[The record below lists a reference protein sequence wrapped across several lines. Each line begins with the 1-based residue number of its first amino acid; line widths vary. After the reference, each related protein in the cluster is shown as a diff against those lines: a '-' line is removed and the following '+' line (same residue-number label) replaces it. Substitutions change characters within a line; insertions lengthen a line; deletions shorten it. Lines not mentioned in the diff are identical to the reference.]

1 MVSITAEGVKDRG
14 DGWLRDLAVHQLEA
28 LRNLKNGSILW
39 GAVGAGKSRIALA
52 YYCREESPKNLIVIT
67 TAKKRDSLD
76 WEREAAGF
84 AISPYED
91 STYHGLLTVDSWNN
105 IEKYVKM
112 RNCFFIFDEQR
123 VVGSGVW
130 VKSFLKIARANRWI
144 LLSATPGDTWMDY
157 CPVFVAN
164 GFYKNRTAFKRE
176 HVVYSPYA
184 KFPKIDRYLG
194 VQKLQRLRNQVL
206 VHVPYMKETIRHEK
220 PIFVGHDDVV
230 LDNVIKGRW
239 NPYENRPIRDV
250 AELFLVMRRVVNSDT
265 SRLEAIRGVLRRHQ
279 RLIVFYTF
287 NYELEALRALESSTN
302 VAEWNGHKH
311 EPIPD
316 SDSWVYLVQYA
327 AGSEGW
333 ECTET
338 DAMLFYSLTYS
349 YKLWEQAHGRIDR
362 MNTPHQH
369 LWYYILRS
377 RSVPDRAIWRSLQ
390 SKKSFQPTQFD
401 ARKLDVGK

>member
-1 MVSITAEGVKDRG
+1 MDRE
-14 DGWLRDLAVHQLEA
+14 DGWLKDLAGHQLEA

-39 GAVGAGKSRIALA
+39 GTVGAGKSRIALA
-52 YYCREESPKNLIVIT
+52 YYCREESPKNVIVIT
-67 TAKKRDSLD
+67 TAKKRDTLD
-76 WEREAAGF
+76 WEREAASF
-84 AISPYED
+84 AISPYEE

-123 VVGSGVW
+123 VVGSGTW
-130 VKSFLKIARANRWI
+130 VRAFLKIAKANRWI
-144 LLSATPGDTWMDY
+144 LLTATPGDTWLDY
-157 CPVFVAN
+157 IPVFVAN
-164 GFYKNRTAFKRE
+164 GFYRNRTEFKRE
-176 HVVYSPYA
+176 HVIYSSWA
-184 KFPKIDRYLG
+184 KFPKVDRYIG
-194 VQKLQRLRNQVL
+194 VKRLIKYRNRIL

-220 PIFVGHDDVV
+220 LIFVGHDDVV

-239 NPYENRPIRDV
+239 NLYENRPIRDV
-250 AELFLVMRRVVNSDT
+250 TELFLVMRRVVNSDT

-287 NYELEALRALESSTN
+287 NYELEALRGLESFTN

-311 EPIPD
+311 EQIPD
-316 SDSWVYLVQYA
+316 TDSWVYLVQYA

-362 MNTPHQH
+362 MNTPHQN

-377 RSVPDRAIWRSLQ
+377 RSVPDRMIWRSLQ

-401 ARKLDVGK
+401 ARELDVGK